1 MLILDAGAFIATE
14 RGNREIIA
22 LVKRERRS
30 GRTPITNGSVVA
42 QIWRG
47 GRGRQAQLAQ
57 LLGGVDVVPVDDVL
71 GRRAGMLLAR
81 TAKGDAIDA
90 AVVCLAQDGDDILTS
105 DPADLLDLA
114 RLARTAGTHVELIPL

>member
-1 MLILDAGAFIATE
+1 MDAA
-14 RGNREIIA
+14 
-22 LVKRERRS
+22 
-30 GRTPITNGSVVA
+30 
-42 QIWRG
+42 
-47 GRGRQAQLAQ
+47 
-57 LLGGVDVVPVDDVL
+57 VPVDDVL

-114 RLARTAGTHVELIPL
+114 RAAGTHVELIPV